1 MQGIILTLHSYWR
14 WVVVA
19 LAVVAIIR
27 FAISWLRRAPE
38 NGMDRALMPAFAGA
52 LDLQTLLGITYFIWD
67 GLARNIW
74 PLYRIEHA
82 GTMLIAVA
90 IAHIGTRRW
99 RRAANPIRARNYLLV
114 VVVVFL
120 LIGAGTSRLPQG
132 WFG

>member
-1 MQGIILTLHSYWR
+1 MQNIILTLHSVWR

-19 LAVVAIIR
+19 IAIVAIVR
-27 FAISWLRRAPE
+27 FAISWLRGARE

-74 PLYRIEHA
+74 PLYRTEHA
-82 GTMLIAVA
+82 GTMLIAVV
-90 IAHIGTRRW
+90 IAHVGTRRW
-99 RRAANPIRARNYLLV
+99 RRAPNPIRARNYLIV
-114 VVVVFL
+114 VVVVLL
-120 LIGAGTSRLPQG
+120 LIGAGISRLPQG

>member
-1 MQGIILTLHSYWR
+1 MQNIILTLHSVWR

-19 LAVVAIIR
+19 IAIVAIVR
-27 FAISWLRRAPE
+27 FAISWLRGAPE
-38 NGMDRALMPAFAGA
+38 NRLDRALMPAFAGS

-82 GTMLIAVA
+82 GTMLIAVVT
-90 IAHIGTRRW
+90 AHIGTRRW
-99 RRAANPIRARNYLLV
+99 RGAPNPIRARNYLFV

-120 LIGAGTSRLPQG
+120 LIGAGISRLPQG
-132 WFG
+132 WLG